1 MPLIRSNEPAQIKS
15 VLTQNMIGMLRMRT
29 RVAIQIG
36 LLFLLLVVPSPP
48 SWAQQANGYGPEVR
62 SFLELMRHE
71 EEELEYQIAH
81 NEISRPHY
89 VRAKSRIAIHRQA
102 VLNIVKE
109 TGEDVVPE
117 LHVVMAAELDQLIEQ
132 GTRALKGV
140 KRGDIINS
148 KWRYVGSVTKGQVFY
163 IFERIQKL

>member
-1 MPLIRSNEPAQIKS
+1 
-15 VLTQNMIGMLRMRT
+15 MRT
-29 RVAIQIG
+29 RIVIQSG
-36 LLFLLLVVPSPP
+36 LLFLSLALPAASPF
-48 SWAQQANGYGPEVR
+48 AQQSNGYGPEVK
-62 SFLELMRHE
+62 SFLDLMRHE
-71 EEELEYQIAH
+71 EDELEYQILH

-117 LHVVMAAELDQLIEQ
+117 LHVVTATELDELIEQ
-132 GTRALKGV
+132 GTRALRGV
-140 KRGDIINS
+140 KRGDIINN
-148 KWRYVGSVTKGQVFY
+148 KWRYIGSVTKGQVFY

>member
-1 MPLIRSNEPAQIKS
+1 
-15 VLTQNMIGMLRMRT
+15 MLRMRI

-36 LLFLLLVVPSPP
+36 LLLLSFVLPTRATF
-48 SWAQQANGYGPEVR
+48 AQQANGYGPEVK

-71 EEELEYQIAH
+71 EDELEYQILH
-81 NEISRPHY
+81 QEISRPHY
-89 VRAKSRIAIHRQA
+89 VRARSRIAIHRQA
-102 VLNIVKE
+102 VLDIVKQ

-117 LHVVMAAELDQLIEQ
+117 LHVVTAAELNELIEQ

-140 KRGDIINS
+140 KRGEIINS
-148 KWRYVGSVTKGQVFY
+148 KWRYVGSVTRGQVFY

>member
-1 MPLIRSNEPAQIKS
+1 
-15 VLTQNMIGMLRMRT
+15 MIEMVRMRAQVT
-29 RVAIQIG
+29 IQIG
-36 LLFLLLVVPSPP
+36 LLFLLLAVPKP
-48 SWAQQANGYGPEVR
+48 SSFAQQANGYGPEVK

-71 EEELEYQIAH
+71 EEELEYQITH
-81 NEISRPHY
+81 SEISRPHY

-117 LHVVMAAELDQLIEQ
+117 LHVVTAAELDELIEQ

-140 KRGDIINS
+140 KRGAVINN
-148 KWRYVGSVTKGQVFY
+148 KWRYVGSATKGQVFY

>member
-1 MPLIRSNEPAQIKS
+1 
-15 VLTQNMIGMLRMRT
+15 MLRMRI
-29 RVAIQIG
+29 RVAIQIV
-36 LLFLLLVVPSPP
+36 LLFLSLALSSGSPL
-48 SWAQQANGYGPEVR
+48 AQQSNGYGPEVK

-71 EEELEYQIAH
+71 EDELEYQILH
-81 NEISRPHY
+81 HEISRPHY

-102 VLNIVKE
+102 VLDIVKQ

-117 LHVVMAAELDQLIEQ
+117 LHVVTAAELDELIEQ

-140 KRGDIINS
+140 KRGDVINN
-148 KWRYVGSVTKGQVFY
+148 KWRYIGSATRGQVFY

>member
-1 MPLIRSNEPAQIKS
+1 MS
-15 VLTQNMIGMLRMRT
+15 RMRI
-29 RVAIQIG
+29 RIAIQIG
-36 LLFLLLVVPSPP
+36 LLFLSLALPIPSPF
-48 SWAQQANGYGPEVR
+48 AQQSDGYGPEVK

-71 EEELEYQIAH
+71 EDELEYQILH

-117 LHVVMAAELDQLIEQ
+117 LHVVTATELNELIEQ

-140 KRGDIINS
+140 KRGNIIND
-148 KWRYVGSVTKGQVFY
+148 KWRYIGSVTKGQVFY
-163 IFERIQKL
+163 IFERIRKL

>member
-1 MPLIRSNEPAQIKS
+1 
-15 VLTQNMIGMLRMRT
+15 MLRMRV

-36 LLFLLLVVPSPP
+36 LLFISLVLPP
-48 SWAQQANGYGPEVR
+48 GATLARQSSGYGPEVK

-71 EEELEYQIAH
+71 EDELEYQIAH
-81 NEISRPHY
+81 NEIARPHY
-89 VRAKSRIAIHRQA
+89 LRARSRIAIHRQA
-102 VLNIVKE
+102 VLEIVKQ

-117 LHVVMAAELDQLIEQ
+117 LHVVTAAEMAELIEG

-140 KRGDIINS
+140 KRGQLVNN
-148 KWRYVGSVTKGQVFY
+148 KWRYIGSATRGQIFY

>member
-1 MPLIRSNEPAQIKS
+1 M
-15 VLTQNMIGMLRMRT
+15 TQNMIGMLRMRT
-29 RVAIQIG
+29 QFAIQFG
-36 LLFLLLVVPSPP
+36 LLFLLLVAPNSLLL
-48 SWAQQANGYGPEVR
+48 ARQANGYGPEVK

-71 EEELEYQIAH
+71 EEELEYQITH

-117 LHVVMAAELDQLIEQ
+117 LHVVTAAELDELIEQ

-140 KRGDIINS
+140 KRGDIINN
-148 KWRYVGSVTKGQVFY
+148 KWRYVGSATKGQVFY